1 MDEDTGLRRDVSE
14 LLVQV
19 VKISAMDGVDR
30 ERQLSPLRT
39 NFSLID

>member
-1 MDEDTGLRRDVSE
+1 MDEDTGLRRDVLE

-30 ERQLSPLRT
+30 ERQLCLP
-39 NFSLID
+39 